1 MKPTH
6 YIALG
11 ALAAGVAIGAW
22 LGGGEEAAWQ
32 PWQPAAAQTTAVAA
46 KSAAEPFSAPA
57 AAPTELTADEE
68 RNVRV
73 YETANRSV
81 VNIDTT
87 IVERDDFWN
96 LQRQAEGSGSGAVID
111 KQGHIVTN
119 YHVIDGVS
127 KLAQKID
134 VTLAS
139 NRTYPATYVGGD
151 KEHDIAILKIDAP
164 ADELFPIAM
173 GGSDKLRV
181 GQRVYAVGNPF
192 GWDGTMT
199 TGIISSLNRNLP
211 SRVPGRE
218 MHSLIQ
224 TDAAMNPGNS
234 GGPLLDSSA
243 RMIGMCV
250 AISSRTGQNTGIG
263 FAIPIDRIKSIL
275 PELINHGHVVRGDVG
290 ISHVMETGNGLV
302 VARVTEGGP
311 AARAGIKGFRVVAQR
326 RQRGGFTFN
335 ETSVDRSQA
344 DRIVAVDGEEM
355 RTGVQFQDKIWS
367 RKPGETV
374 TLTIVREGRQ
384 VEVPLTLEGS

>member
-1 MKPTH
+1 
-6 YIALG
+6 
-11 ALAAGVAIGAW
+11 
-22 LGGGEEAAWQ
+22 
-32 PWQPAAAQTTAVAA
+32 
-46 KSAAEPFSAPA
+46 
-57 AAPTELTADEE
+57 
-68 RNVRV
+68 
-73 YETANRSV
+73 
-81 VNIDTT
+81 VNIDTM

-96 LQRQAEGSGSGAVID
+96 LERRAEGSGSGAVID

-119 YHVIDGVS
+119 YHVVDGIS
-127 KLAQKID
+127 DLAQKID

-139 NRTYPATYVGGD
+139 NRTYPARYVGGD
-151 KEHDIAILKIDAP
+151 KEHDIAVLKIDAP
-164 ADELFPIAM
+164 TNELFPITM

-199 TGIISSLNRNLP
+199 TGIISSLNRHLP

-218 MHSLIQ
+218 MRSLIQ

-234 GGPLLDSSA
+234 GGPLLDSNA

-263 FAIPIDRIKSIL
+263 FTIPIDRIKSIL

-290 ISHVMETGNGLV
+290 ISHVLETENGLI

-311 AARAGIKGFRVVAQR
+311 AARAGIQGFRVVAQR

-335 ETSVDRSQA
+335 ETKVDRSQA

-367 RKPGETV
+367 HKPGDTV
-374 TLTIVREGRQ
+374 TLSIIRAGQ
-384 VEVPLTLEGS
+384 PLEVPLTLEGN

>member
-1 MKPTH
+1 MKRIN
-6 YIALG
+6 YLALA
-11 ALAAGVAIGAW
+11 ALAAGLMIGAW
-22 LGGGEEAAWQ
+22 LGGSDPDEWQ
-32 PWQPAAAQTTAVAA
+32 PWQPAAAQTSAVAS
-46 KSAAEPFSAPA
+46 KSVPAYPAP
-57 AAPTELTADEE
+57 AAPTEFTTDEQ
-68 RNVRV
+68 RNIRV

-81 VNIDTT
+81 VNIDTM

-96 LQRQAEGSGSGAVID
+96 LERRAEGSGSGAVID

-119 YHVIDGVS
+119 YHVVDGIS
-127 KLAQKID
+127 DLAQKID

-139 NRTYPATYVGGD
+139 NRTYPARYVGGD
-151 KEHDIAILKIDAP
+151 KEHDIAVLKIDAP
-164 ADELFPIAM
+164 TNELFPITM

-199 TGIISSLNRNLP
+199 TGIISSLNRHLP

-218 MHSLIQ
+218 MRSLIQ

-234 GGPLLDSSA
+234 GGPLLDSNA

-290 ISHVMETGNGLV
+290 ISHVLETESGLI

-311 AARAGIKGFRVVAQR
+311 AARAGIQGFRVVAQR

-335 ETSVDRSQA
+335 ETKVDRSQA

-367 RKPGETV
+367 HKPGDTV
-374 TLTIVREGRQ
+374 TLSIIRAGQ
-384 VEVPLTLEGS
+384 PLEVPLTLEGN